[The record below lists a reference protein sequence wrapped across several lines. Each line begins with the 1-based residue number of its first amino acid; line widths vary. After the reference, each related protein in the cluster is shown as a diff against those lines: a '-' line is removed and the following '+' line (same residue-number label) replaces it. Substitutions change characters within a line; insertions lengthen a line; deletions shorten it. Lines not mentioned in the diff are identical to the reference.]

1 MDGSAPS
8 RRCGSCEAHRYAPRV
23 VTQLW
28 FRLATGAVGLILV
41 ALGFALVIG
50 ASTRAISG
58 LVIIAGLVLLLGA
71 IFPEQIWRGS
81 RKDR

>member
-1 MDGSAPS
+1 M
-8 RRCGSCEAHRYAPRV
+8 

-28 FRLATGAVGLILV
+28 FRLATGAVGALLV
-41 ALGFALVIG
+41 IFGFVLVIG

-58 LVIIAGLVLLLGA
+58 LVIIAGLALLLGA

-81 RKDR
+81 RKER